1 MAFSNYLSNEILDHV
16 FSGNA
21 FTAPAT
27 YYVALYTVAPTAS
40 GGGTE
45 VSASGTGYVRKTAT
59 FTTTAQQS
67 TNTSAVEFP
76 TATAS
81 YGTVV
86 AAAVLDASTSGNL
99 LAFAN
104 LTASKTIGIGD
115 VLRIPASDLDI
126 NLA

>member
-21 FTAPAT
+21 FTAPSN

-45 VSASGTGYVRKTAT
+45 VTGGGYVRRSAT
-59 FTTTAQQS
+59 FTTSATQS
-67 TNTSAVEFP
+67 TNQSAVEFP
-76 TATAS
+76 TASAA

-86 AAAVLDASTSGNL
+86 AASVMDATSGGNL

-104 LTASKTIGIGD
+104 LTAAKTIGIGD
-115 VLRIPASDLDI
+115 VLRIPANDLDI

>member
-21 FTAPAT
+21 FTAPSN
-27 YYVALYTVAPTAS
+27 YYVALYTVSPTAS

-45 VSASGTGYVRKTAT
+45 VTGGGYVRQTAT
-59 FTTTAQQS
+59 FTTSATQS
-67 TNTSAVEFP
+67 TNQSAVEFP
-76 TATAS
+76 TASAA
-81 YGTVV
+81 YGNVV
-86 AAAVLDASTSGNL
+86 AAAVLDASSGGNL

-104 LTASKTIGIGD
+104 LTAAKNIAIGD
-115 VLRIPASDLDI
+115 VLRIPANDLDI

>member
-21 FTAPAT
+21 FTAPSN

-45 VSASGTGYVRKTAT
+45 VTGGGYVRRSAT
-59 FTTTAQQS
+59 FTTSATQS
-67 TNTSAVEFP
+67 TNQSAIEFP
-76 TATAS
+76 TASAA

-86 AAAVLDASTSGNL
+86 AASVMDATSGGNL

-104 LTASKTIGIGD
+104 LTAAKNIAIGD
-115 VLRIPASDLDI
+115 VLRIPANDLDI

>member
-21 FTAPAT
+21 FTAPSN

-45 VSASGTGYVRKTAT
+45 VTGGGYVRKTAT
-59 FTTTAQQS
+59 FTTSGTQS
-67 TNTSAVEFP
+67 TNASAVEFP

-86 AAAVLDASTSGNL
+86 AAAVLDASSSGNL

-104 LTASKTIGIGD
+104 LSNSKTIGIGD
-115 VLRIPASDLDI
+115 VLRIPAGDLDI

>member
-21 FTAPAT
+21 FTAPSN

-45 VSASGTGYVRKTAT
+45 VTGGGYVRRAAT
-59 FTTTAQQS
+59 FTTSATQS
-67 TNTSAVEFP
+67 TNQSAVEFP
-76 TATAS
+76 TATAA
-81 YGTVV
+81 YGNVV
-86 AAAVLDASTSGNL
+86 AAAVLDATSGGNL

-104 LTASKTIGIGD
+104 LTAAKNIAIGD
-115 VLRIPASDLDI
+115 VLRIPANDLDI

>member
-21 FTAPAT
+21 FTAPSN

-45 VSASGTGYVRKTAT
+45 VTGGGYVRRAAT
-59 FTTTAQQS
+59 FTTSATQS
-67 TNTSAVEFP
+67 TNQSAVEFP
-76 TATAS
+76 TATAA
-81 YGTVV
+81 YGNVV
-86 AAAVLDASTSGNL
+86 AASVMDATSGGNL

-104 LTASKTIGIGD
+104 LTAAKNIAIGD
-115 VLRIPASDLDI
+115 VLRIPANDLDI

>member
-1 MAFSNYLSNEILDHV
+1 MAFSNYLANEILDHV

-45 VSASGTGYVRKTAT
+45 VTGGGYVRQTAT

-76 TATAS
+76 TASVS

>member
-21 FTAPAT
+21 FTAPSN

-45 VSASGTGYVRKTAT
+45 VTGGGYVRRAAT
-59 FTTTAQQS
+59 FTTSATQS
-67 TNTSAVEFP
+67 TNQSAIEFP
-76 TATAS
+76 TASAA

-86 AAAVLDASTSGNL
+86 AASVMDATSGGNL

-104 LTASKTIGIGD
+104 LTAAKTIAIGD
-115 VLRIPASDLDI
+115 VLRIPANDLDI

>member
-21 FTAPAT
+21 FTAPSN

-45 VSASGTGYVRKTAT
+45 VTGGGYVRKAAT
-59 FTTTAQQS
+59 FTTSATQS
-67 TNTSAVEFP
+67 TNQSAVEFP
-76 TATAS
+76 TATAA
-81 YGTVV
+81 YGNVV
-86 AAAVLDASTSGNL
+86 AAAVLDASSGGNL

-104 LTASKTIGIGD
+104 LTAAKNIAIGD
-115 VLRIPASDLDI
+115 VLRIPANDLDI

>member
-1 MAFSNYLSNEILDHV
+1 MAFSNYLANEILDHV

-45 VSASGTGYVRKTAT
+45 VTGGGYVRQTAT

-76 TATAS
+76 TALVA

>member
-21 FTAPAT
+21 FTAPAN

-45 VSASGTGYVRKTAT
+45 VTGGGYVRRAAT
-59 FTTTAQQS
+59 FTTSATQS
-67 TNTSAVEFP
+67 TNQSAVEFP
-76 TATAS
+76 TATAA
-81 YGTVV
+81 YGNVV
-86 AAAVLDASTSGNL
+86 AAAVLDATSGGNL

-104 LTASKTIGIGD
+104 LTAAKNIAIGD
-115 VLRIPASDLDI
+115 VLRIPANDLDI

>member
-21 FTAPAT
+21 FTAPSN

-45 VSASGTGYVRKTAT
+45 VTGGGYVRRSAT
-59 FTTTAQQS
+59 FTTSATQS
-67 TNTSAVEFP
+67 TNQSAIEFP
-76 TATAS
+76 TASAA

-86 AAAVLDASTSGNL
+86 AASVMDATSGGNL

-104 LTASKTIGIGD
+104 LTAAKTIGIGD
-115 VLRIPASDLDI
+115 VLRIPANDLDI

>member
-21 FTAPAT
+21 FTAPSN

-45 VSASGTGYVRKTAT
+45 VAGGGYVRKTAT
-59 FTTTAQQS
+59 FTTSGTQS
-67 TNTSAVEFP
+67 TNASAVEFP
-76 TATAS
+76 TATAA

-86 AAAVLDASTSGNL
+86 AAAVLDASSSGNL

-104 LTASKTIGIGD
+104 LSNSKTIGIGD
-115 VLRIPASDLDI
+115 VLRIPAGDLDI

>member
-21 FTAPAT
+21 FTAPSN
-27 YYVALYTVAPTAS
+27 YYVALYTVSPTAS

-45 VSASGTGYVRKTAT
+45 VTGGGYVRKTAT
-59 FTTTAQQS
+59 FTTSATQS
-67 TNTSAVEFP
+67 TNQSAIEFP
-76 TATAS
+76 TASAS
-81 YGTVV
+81 YGTVL
-86 AAAVLDASTSGNL
+86 AAAVLDASSGGNL

-104 LTASKTIGIGD
+104 LTAAKTIGIGD
-115 VLRIPASDLDI
+115 VLRIPANDLDI

>member
-21 FTAPAT
+21 FTAPSN

-45 VSASGTGYVRKTAT
+45 VTGGGYVRRAAT
-59 FTTTAQQS
+59 FTTSATQS
-67 TNTSAVEFP
+67 TNQSAIEFP
-76 TATAS
+76 TASAS
-81 YGTVV
+81 YGNVV
-86 AAAVLDASTSGNL
+86 AAAVLDASSGGNL

-104 LTASKTIGIGD
+104 LTAAKTIGIGD
-115 VLRIPASDLDI
+115 VLRIPANDLDI

>member
-1 MAFSNYLSNEILDHV
+1 MAFSNYLANEILDHV

-45 VSASGTGYVRKTAT
+45 VTGGGYVRQTAT

-76 TATAS
+76 TALVA

-104 LTASKTIGIGD
+104 LTASKTIGD

>member
-21 FTAPAT
+21 FTAPSN

-45 VSASGTGYVRKTAT
+45 VTGGGYVRKAAT
-59 FTTTAQQS
+59 FTTSATQS
-67 TNTSAVEFP
+67 TNQSAVEFP
-76 TATAS
+76 TATAA
-81 YGTVV
+81 YGNVV
-86 AAAVLDASTSGNL
+86 AAAVLDATSGGNL

-104 LTASKTIGIGD
+104 LTAAKNIAIGD
-115 VLRIPASDLDI
+115 VLRIPANDLDI

>member
-21 FTAPAT
+21 FTAPSN

-45 VSASGTGYVRKTAT
+45 VTGGGYVRKTAT
-59 FTTTAQQS
+59 FTTSGTQS
-67 TNTSAVEFP
+67 TNASAVEFP
-76 TATAS
+76 TATAA

-86 AAAVLDASTSGNL
+86 AAAVLDASSSGNL

-104 LTASKTIGIGD
+104 LSNSKTIGIGD
-115 VLRIPASDLDI
+115 VLRIPAGDLDI

>member
-21 FTAPAT
+21 FTAPSN

-45 VSASGTGYVRKTAT
+45 VTGGGYVRRAAT
-59 FTTTAQQS
+59 FTTSATQS
-67 TNTSAVEFP
+67 TNQSAIEFP
-76 TATAS
+76 TATAA
-81 YGTVV
+81 YGNVV
-86 AAAVLDASTSGNL
+86 AAAVLDATSGGNL

-104 LTASKTIGIGD
+104 LTAAKNIAIGD
-115 VLRIPASDLDI
+115 VLRIPANDLDI

>member
-21 FTAPAT
+21 FTAPSN

-45 VSASGTGYVRKTAT
+45 VTGGGYVRRAAT
-59 FTTTAQQS
+59 FTTSATQS
-67 TNTSAVEFP
+67 TNQSAIEFP
-76 TATAS
+76 TASAA

-86 AAAVLDASTSGNL
+86 AAAVLDATSGGNL

-104 LTASKTIGIGD
+104 LTAAKTIAIGD
-115 VLRIPASDLDI
+115 VLRIPANDLDI

>member
-21 FTAPAT
+21 FTAPSN
-27 YYVALYTVAPTAS
+27 YYVALYTVAPSAS

-45 VSASGTGYVRKTAT
+45 VSASGTGYVRRTAT
-59 FTTTAQQS
+59 FTTSATQS
-67 TNTSAVEFP
+67 TNQSAVEFP
-76 TATAS
+76 TATAA
-81 YGTVV
+81 YGNVV
-86 AAAVLDASTSGNL
+86 AASVMDATSGGNL

-104 LTASKTIGIGD
+104 LTSAKNIAIGD
-115 VLRIPASDLDI
+115 VLRIPANDLDI

>member
-21 FTAPAT
+21 FTAPSN

-45 VSASGTGYVRKTAT
+45 VTGGGYVRQTAT
-59 FTTTAQQS
+59 FTTSATQS
-67 TNTSAVEFP
+67 TNQSAIEFP
-76 TATAS
+76 TASAA

-86 AAAVLDASTSGNL
+86 AASVMDATSGGNL

-104 LTASKTIGIGD
+104 LTAAKTIAIGD
-115 VLRIPASDLDI
+115 VLRIPANDLDI